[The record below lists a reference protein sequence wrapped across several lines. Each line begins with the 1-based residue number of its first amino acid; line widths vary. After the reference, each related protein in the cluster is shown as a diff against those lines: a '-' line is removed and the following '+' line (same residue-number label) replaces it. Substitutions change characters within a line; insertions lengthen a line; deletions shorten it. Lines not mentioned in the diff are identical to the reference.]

1 VLHDVSNSLTV
12 VIGWLERARSAK
24 TPEAQREAVAV
35 AYERACDGRH
45 IARRAIGADSRVE
58 APVPTLAELVESAL
72 VGVLP
77 EAAPNSVT
85 LARAVDER
93 AGDVPVP
100 EATVALQILTN
111 LLLNAV
117 AFSPPGSTVRV
128 EGAIDPDGDQFL
140 LRVCDQGPGIPA
152 ARLPTVFTR
161 GRTTRS
167 GGAGVGLHYA
177 RSLARERGGDVV
189 VEPSSEG
196 ASFLLVWPLP
206 EAVPTLV
213 DGNPAGGAGAHR
225 LTASSASSAAV
236 TNAMTRGGHRSRA
249 VGSDATTAPIEAS
262 LGGHVGA
269 SVGLGTG
276 ARSQRQSSL
285 PPGVGLGGKRVL
297 VLEDDPAVLILLEMA
312 LAHRGATVTCARSR
326 FELTGAL
333 ETNDGAFDAALLD
346 LSPLGDDPL
355 GGLDTLR
362 SHSPEARLVLIS
374 GSADLPEGSLAR
386 THGWIR
392 KPFDVSDV
400 IRALSEEDA

>member
-58 APVPTLAELVESAL
+58 APLPTLAELIESAL

-85 LARAVDER
+85 LTRAVEGN
-93 AGDVPVP
+93 AGGIPVP
-100 EATVALQILTN
+100 EAPVALQILTN

-128 EGAIDPDGDQFL
+128 EGAVDPDADTFL
-140 LRVCDQGPGIPA
+140 LRVRDQGPGIPA
-152 ARLPTVFTR
+152 ARLPNVFTR

-213 DGNPAGGAGAHR
+213 DGNPAGSIGAR
-225 LTASSASSAAV
+225 TVISSSASSAAV
-236 TNAMTRGGHRSRA
+236 TNAMTRGGHRSRSL
-249 VGSDATTAPIEAS
+249 GSDATTAPVAPEAP
-262 LGGHVGA
+262 GA
-269 SVGLGTG
+269 PRAS
-276 ARSQRQSSL
+276 RRPSSL
-285 PPGVGLGGKRVL
+285 PPSTGLDGRRVL

-326 FELTGAL
+326 LELTTAL
-333 ETNDGAFDAALLD
+333 DGNAGSFDAALLD

-362 SHSPEARLVLIS
+362 GHSPDARLVLIS